1 MDSKSAAVDAGSC
14 GQEPQR
20 RRRRPPVPDVYRGTE
35 GRPGPALFTLDVD
48 GEWFAVRRIVG
59 GGTAYDWLTGPNKGY
74 GFASG
79 GTTNQ
84 SVEEHTGCIGYD

>member
-1 MDSKSAAVDAGSC
+1 
-14 GQEPQR
+14 
-20 RRRRPPVPDVYRGTE
+20 
-35 GRPGPALFTLDVD
+35 LFTLDVD